1 MKRKPIECIRAAH
14 EELIRLGMLID
25 KNKPLHGR
33 TMWAPNPRFTA
44 EAQLTAEQR
53 KALIES
59 DSTGSDLQEKRQHRQ
74 QDRPER
80 EGDESLVPGLCGQ
93 IQ

>member
-1 MKRKPIECIRAAH
+1 
-14 EELIRLGMLID
+14 MLID

-59 DSTGSDLQEKRQHRQ
+59 DSTGSDLQEKL
-74 QDRPER
+74 
-80 EGDESLVPGLCGQ
+80 ESAARFVN
-93 IQ
+93 IDSRID